1 MDLATAL
8 ALPAIHNA
16 LPAVILVLIV
26 LLSLVLY
33 LWYEWYQEARAGD
46 DLLMQYAAISGGRD
60 VWQAVAS
67 WSLVIVGRRVQIVRL
82 RSVARR
88 VTI

>member
-1 MDLATAL
+1 MTIADALSQPQVHASLLFFIIGLAL
-8 ALPAIHNA
+8 AL
-16 LPAVILVLIV
+16 LFVVIV
-26 LLSLVLY
+26 
-33 LWYEWYQEARAGD
+33 WYDWCQDARQYD
-46 DLLMQYAAISGGRD
+46 DLAMQYAAVSGGRD

-82 RSVARR
+82 RSVARL